1 MYLSFQK
8 LHHKVHHYFLFIRL
22 GFCNHDCKCN
32 QGVVFY
38 SFNSIL
44 KQQTIFIKKIQ
55 KHSCGNSFVAIAE
68 RVIFCDEIQKIRSE
82 CYPNSQQLAYDFGVS
97 ISTISRDIDYMKNRF
112 DAPIEYDAK
121 KLLVQYEGTPVYDE
135 ISNVIEFLIDSQ
147 TENNAHFLERIAVP
161 PRAKILL
168 NQKNW
173 KLLLVALNQN
183 SIIEFDYTGR
193 WKSEKTH
200 RRVHPYQ
207 ILIDDGVCYLF
218 GFSEERNSERL
229 FVISR
234 MEKIYITKETF
245 QLPEDFE
252 FSSRCKGGRFGA
264 FKGNGKVEKVKVEFY
279 DDAREWVKERIW
291 ADNQKIEEDEYA
303 TTITFSSNQTL
314 EVLHW
319 ILSQGHNAKPLEP
332 EWLVDQW
339 KFHIKQMSKL
349 I

>member
-1 MYLSFQK
+1 MQEKRHTENGLMIERMIGI
-8 LHHKVHHYFLFIRL
+8 H
-22 GFCNHDCKCN
+22 
-32 QGVVFY
+32 
-38 SFNSIL
+38 
-44 KQQTIFIKKIQ
+44 KKIL
-55 KHSCGNSFVAIAE
+55 S
-68 RVIFCDEIQKIRSE
+68 R
-82 CYPNSQQLAYDFGVS
+82 CYPNSQQLAYDFEVS
-97 ISTISRDIDYMKNRF
+97 VSTISRDIEYMKNRL

-121 KLLVQYEGTPVYDE
+121 QRGYYYKTRYDLPTNLVSSKDLVALSYAKNLLEQFNGTPIYDE
-135 ISNVIEFLIDSQ
+135 ISDIINFLVDSQ
-147 TENNAHFLERIAVP
+147 ENCSSQLLQRIATP

-168 NQKNW
+168 NQKDW

-218 GFSEERNSERL
+218 GFSEERKGERL

-234 MEKIYITKETF
+234 MEKIYITKDTF
-245 QLPEDFE
+245 ELPENFE

-264 FKGNGKVEKVKVEFY
+264 FKGNGKAEKVKVEFY

-303 TTITFSSNQTL
+303 TTITFNSNQTD

>member
-1 MYLSFQK
+1 MDNTNSTKQEKRHTENGLMIERMIGI
-8 LHHKVHHYFLFIRL
+8 HK
-22 GFCNHDCKCN
+22 
-32 QGVVFY
+32 
-38 SFNSIL
+38 
-44 KQQTIFIKKIQ
+44 
-55 KHSCGNSFVAIAE
+55 
-68 RVIFCDEIQKIRSE
+68 KIRSE

-112 DAPIEYDAK
+112 DAPIEYDAKKRGYYYSGNFDIPTKLVSSEKLIALSYAK

-193 WKSEKTH
+193 WKSEKSH

-218 GFSEERNSERL
+218 GFSEERKAERL

-234 MEKIYITKETF
+234 MEKIYITKDTF
-245 QLPEDFE
+245 ELPEDFE

-303 TTITFSSNQTL
+303 TTITFSSNQTH

-339 KFHIKQMSKL
+339 KFYIKQMSKL
-349 I
+349 IIEL